1 MIIRFFIIL
10 FIIVNFSL
18 NLVAD
23 EKQLIINQLMNTE
36 NVTFSFEQKTNEKK
50 EIGIC
55 TLVFDNKLICDYEDS
70 MQKRILVNKK
80 TLVVQ
85 HRRYD
90 KIYFYPISNSPFIK
104 IFNKNN
110 LINLIR
116 NSDYELKDS
125 IELTYVGKNKEE
137 IIIFFKK
144 NTYDLVG
151 WSMVDQLQNKIN
163 FSIKIK
169 HVNTEID
176 PKIFKI
182 PLLIKE

>member
-1 MIIRFFIIL
+1 
-10 FIIVNFSL
+10 
-18 NLVAD
+18 
-23 EKQLIINQLMNTE
+23 MNTE

-110 LINLIR
+110 LINLIKES
-116 NSDYELKDS
+116 NYQLKDN
-125 IELTYVGKNKEE
+125 IEITHVDKDKKIITIYFNKN
-137 IIIFFKK
+137 
-144 NTYDLVG
+144 NYDLFG
-151 WSMVDQLQNKIN
+151 WRVVDQLQNEIN

-169 HVNTEID
+169 YINSEINN
-176 PKIFKI
+176 KIFLI
-182 PLLIKE
+182 PSIN

>member
-55 TLVFDNKLICDYEDS
+55 TLVFDNKLICDYEDT

-110 LINLIR
+110 LINLIKES
-116 NSDYELKDS
+116 NYQLKDN
-125 IELTYVGKNKEE
+125 IEITHVDKDKRIITIYFNKN
-137 IIIFFKK
+137 
-144 NTYDLVG
+144 NYDLIG
-151 WSMVDQLQNKIN
+151 WRVVDQLQNEIN

-169 HVNTEID
+169 NINSEINN
-176 PKIFKI
+176 KIFLI
-182 PLLIKE
+182 PSFN